1 MGFLFFH
8 SSKDDIDKQIA
19 SKKKQIEDLK
29 AEIDSAKRSIADAKA
44 YNKAVGKKFVT
55 YEGLEYTMKRNKEIL
70 AQLKEDLA
78 KLREKKKRL

>member
-1 MGFLFFH
+1 M
-8 SSKDDIDKQIA
+8 
-19 SKKKQIEDLK
+19 EDWK
-29 AEIDSAKRSIADAKA
+29 AKIDSAKRSIADAKA

>member
-1 MGFLFFH
+1 MGFLFFR
-8 SSKDDIDKQIA
+8 SSKDYIDIQIA

-29 AEIDSAKRSIADAKA
+29 AKIDSAKRSIADAKA
-44 YNKAVGKKFVT
+44 YNKAVGKEFVT

>member
-1 MGFLFFH
+1 MGFLFFR

-29 AEIDSAKRSIADAKA
+29 TKIDSAKRSIADAKA
-44 YNKAVGKKFVT
+44 YNKAVGKKSVT
-55 YEGLEYTMKRNKEIL
+55 YEGLEHTMKRNKEIL

-78 KLREKKKRL
+78 KLREKKKR